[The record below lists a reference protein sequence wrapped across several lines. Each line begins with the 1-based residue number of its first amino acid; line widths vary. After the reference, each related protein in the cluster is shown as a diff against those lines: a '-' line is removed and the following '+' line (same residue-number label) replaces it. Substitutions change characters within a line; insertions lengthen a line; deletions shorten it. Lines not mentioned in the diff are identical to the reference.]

1 MADPVEPV
9 PEHRLL
15 LVHAHPDDESINNGA
30 TMAKYV
36 AEGRGVTLVTCTL
49 GEEGEVL
56 VPELAHLA
64 ADQEDGLGAHR
75 VGELEAAMAQLGVTD
90 FRILGGAGCYRD
102 SGMDWD
108 DTGHATAKQTV
119 RDDTFWRA
127 DLTEAATLL
136 VEFIRE
142 VRPQVLVTYDEFGNY
157 GHPDHI
163 QAHRV
168 AMYGAALAAVPSY
181 RPDLGEP
188 WDVAKIYWAAM
199 SVSRM
204 RKEAELMA
212 ERGIENPFEGFDL
225 DNPPRFMVGDEAIAC
240 EVDGTDYADVKLA
253 AMKAHATQIQVD
265 GPFFALSNSVGSQV
279 WGPESYR
286 LAKGVPGPVDD
297 RGWETDLFAG
307 L

>member
-1 MADPVEPV
+1 MVDHT
-9 PEHRLL
+9 PEHRLM

-64 ADQEDGLGAHR
+64 ADKDDGLGTHR
-75 VGELEAAMAQLGVTD
+75 VGELEAAMAALGVTD
-90 FRILGGAGCYRD
+90 FRFLGGAGHYRD
-102 SGMDWD
+102 SGMEWD
-108 DTGHATAKQTV
+108 ETGHARPMATV

-136 VEFIRE
+136 VETIRE

-168 AMYGAALAAVPSY
+168 AMYGAALASVPSY

-188 WDVAKIYWAAM
+188 WDVAKIYWVAM
-199 SVSRM
+199 SLSRM
-204 RKEAELMA
+204 RKEAEMMA

-225 DNPPRFMVGDEAIAC
+225 DNPPRFFVSDDAIAC
-240 EVDGTDYADVKLA
+240 EVDGTEQADAKLE
-253 AMKAHATQIQVD
+253 AMRAHATQIQVD
-265 GPFFALSNSVGSQV
+265 GPFFALSNSVGNHV
-279 WGPESYR
+279 WGLESYR
-286 LAKGVPGPVDD
+286 LAKGVQGPVDH